1 MDIIKPKNKLKS
13 QMKLGEISKK
23 IIEKIQTIPNY
34 QELKNDLETL
44 LYICTLVE
52 NEIKQAK
59 SKGINKK
66 EIVLEIINK
75 IFTFN
80 PEELLV
86 IGKHI
91 EFLHINDLIK
101 KVTDCEK
108 ASNIIYSW
116 CLRKIG

>member
-52 NEIKQAK
+52 NEIKQSKPK
-59 SKGINKK
+59 SINKK
-66 EIVLEIINK
+66 DIVIDIIQK
-75 IFTFN
+75 IFN
-80 PEELLV
+80 LKPDELLI

-91 EFLHINDLIK
+91 EFLHVNELIK
-101 KVTDCEK
+101 KITDCEK
-108 ASNIIYSW
+108 ASSYIYNW

>member
-1 MDIIKPKNKLKS
+1 MEIIKPKNKLKA

-23 IIEKIQTIPNY
+23 IIEKIQDIPNY
-34 QELKNDLETL
+34 QELKHDLETL

-66 EIVLEIINK
+66 EVVLDIIQK

-80 PEELLV
+80 PDELNVL
-86 IGKHI
+86 GKHI
-91 EFLHINDLIK
+91 EFLHINELIK

-108 ASNIIYSW
+108 ATNILYSW